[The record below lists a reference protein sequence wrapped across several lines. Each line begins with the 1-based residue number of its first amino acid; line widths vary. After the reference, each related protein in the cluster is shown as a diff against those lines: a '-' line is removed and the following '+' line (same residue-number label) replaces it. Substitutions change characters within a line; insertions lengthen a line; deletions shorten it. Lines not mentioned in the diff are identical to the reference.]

1 MSSNIAENISH
12 EGTEYAV
19 ISLLSKK
26 IRVLVIGGGNA
37 GLIKTK
43 GFAAKGCEVTVLSKD
58 FLEQFYSL
66 ENTHNVRLI
75 SEEYSPNH
83 LENYHVIVIAFNHK
97 KLVENIKNYCESKG
111 KLYLTCS
118 DFKEGNF
125 IVPVQ
130 GSSKSIYYS
139 INTKEGSPRTS
150 LYLGQ
155 KVKNCLIEYDELV
168 EYAAVMRKKLK
179 GTESLK
185 DVMSFIS
192 SDDFNFIVKKGY
204 GDRII
209 SMFYPEIE
217 L

>member
-1 MSSNIAENISH
+1 MSSNIAENIPH
-12 EGTEYAV
+12 TGAEYAV
-19 ISLLSKK
+19 ISLLSQK

-37 GLIKTK
+37 GLIKAK
-43 GFAAKGCEVTVLSKD
+43 SFAGKGCEVTVLSKE

-66 ENTHNVRLI
+66 AKTHNVHLI
-75 SEEYSPNH
+75 HEEYAPSY
-83 LENYHVIVIAFNHK
+83 LENYHIIVIALSHK
-97 KLVENIKNYCESKG
+97 ESIENIKTFCDSKG

-130 GSSKSIYYS
+130 GSSKSIHYS

-155 KVKNCLIEYDELV
+155 KVKNSLIQYDELV
-168 EYAAVMRKKLK
+168 EYAAAMRKKLK
-179 GTESLK
+179 GAEILK
-185 DVMSFIS
+185 EVMSFIS
-192 SDDFNFIVKKGY
+192 SDDFNFILGKGY
-204 GDRII
+204 GDKII
-209 SMFYPEIE
+209 RMFYSEIE